1 MLIIELKEYLII
13 NTKKVR
19 LINVII
25 SNSLIDM
32 EKKQPEVDISR
43 YVRRVALAST
53 LGTVL
58 EYYDFILAATAAATV
73 WPILYFSGLPFTIT
87 VFLTLL
93 SYAEPYLA
101 RPLGAFIFGNIGDK
115 LGRKSTLLFTL
126 ILMGIAMFGIAG
138 LPTKAQIGFT
148 APILLLLLRIL
159 FGLGLGGEYGGAL
172 SWIGEYVSKFKWRSL
187 WVSLIPMSLPVGIG
201 LAYSAFAITALITG
215 PAFISIGW
223 RIPFA
228 VGGVLI
234 IIAFIIR
241 FLTEDSPMFREVARR
256 GLIDKSPAINVFK
269 GYGKTILL
277 LAVMILPYF
286 TVGIVSTLP
295 YSTIFLAQ
303 IGYNVNLANLDL
315 AIASFLM
322 APFLILFAYLG
333 DKYHKRKT
341 IWIISN
347 ALIALLAYP
356 FFILLETKNFYLI
369 LLAYFVYFG
378 LSIMI
383 GGIMGPLLV
392 ENFPTKYR
400 YSGSGITYQLCGFI
414 AGIFSGF
421 ITPLIITSFG
431 GYVTAWPYIADL
443 IIAIQIV
450 SILIS
455 IFIVHERPA
464 EELPF

>member
-13 NTKKVR
+13 NTIKVR

-43 YVRRVALAST
+43 YVRRIALAST

-58 EYYDFILAATAAATV
+58 EYYDFILAATAATV

-159 FGLGLGGEYGGAL
+159 FELGLDGEYGGAL
-172 SWIGEYVSKFKWRSL
+172 SWIGEYVSKSKWRSL

-215 PAFISIGW
+215 LAFISIGW

-277 LAVMILPYF
+277 LAVMILLYF
-286 TVGIVSTLP
+286 TVGSLKGLLGRNTSPIST
-295 YSTIFLAQ
+295 TILR
-303 IGYNVNLANLDL
+303 
-315 AIASFLM
+315 
-322 APFLILFAYLG
+322 
-333 DKYHKRKT
+333 RKT
-341 IWIISN
+341 N
-347 ALIALLAYP
+347 
-356 FFILLETKNFYLI
+356 
-369 LLAYFVYFG
+369 
-378 LSIMI
+378 
-383 GGIMGPLLV
+383 
-392 ENFPTKYR
+392 
-400 YSGSGITYQLCGFI
+400 
-414 AGIFSGF
+414 
-421 ITPLIITSFG
+421 
-431 GYVTAWPYIADL
+431 
-443 IIAIQIV
+443 
-450 SILIS
+450 
-455 IFIVHERPA
+455 
-464 EELPF
+464 